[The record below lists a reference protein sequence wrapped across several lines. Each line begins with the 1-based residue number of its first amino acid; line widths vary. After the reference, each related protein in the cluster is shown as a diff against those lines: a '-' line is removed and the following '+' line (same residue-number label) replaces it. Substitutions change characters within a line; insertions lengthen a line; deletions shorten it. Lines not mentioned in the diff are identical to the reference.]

1 MRIDVLDNL
10 SHQFKSKQMN
20 TLQINNLSKTYPNGV
35 KAINGISIKITNGMF
50 GLLGANGAGKSSL
63 MRTIASLQEPSEGSI
78 TFNDVDI
85 VSQPQYVRENL
96 GYLPQEFGVYPK
108 ISAEKLLNHLAIL
121 KGILDNKQR
130 KEQVTALLQQVNLYQ
145 HRKKSV
151 YTFSGGM
158 RQRFGIAQ
166 ALLGNPQLI
175 IVDEPTAGLDP
186 EESNRFLNLLSE
198 IGENVIVLLST
209 HIVEDVR
216 NLCPKM
222 AILANGEIISEGNPK
237 ELVASI
243 EGKIWTRIIPKKDIE
258 VYKKAFDVISTKL
271 VSGETQI
278 RVLSAKKP
286 EAGFEMII
294 PNLEDYYFA
303 TLFNQAIN
311 KA

>member
-1 MRIDVLDNL
+1 
-10 SHQFKSKQMN
+10 MN
-20 TLQINNLSKTYPNGV
+20 ILQINNLTKTYPNGV
-35 KAINGISIKITNGMF
+35 KALNGINLEITNGMF
-50 GLLGANGAGKSSL
+50 GLLGSNGAGKSSL
-63 MRTIASLQEPSEGSI
+63 MRTIASLQEPSSGSI
-78 TFNDVDI
+78 SFNEIDV
-85 VSQPQYVRENL
+85 VKQPNEIRNQL

-121 KGILDNKQR
+121 KGILNKKER

-145 HRKKSV
+145 HRKKAV

-166 ALLGNPQLI
+166 ALLANPKLI

-198 IGENVIVLLST
+198 IGENVIVILST

-243 EGKIWTRIIPKKDIE
+243 EGKIWTKIIPKTDINI
-258 VYKKAFDVISTKL
+258 YKKAFDVISTKL

-278 RVLSAKKP
+278 RVLSEKKP
-286 EAGFEMII
+286 EAGFEMIT
-294 PNLEDYYFA
+294 PNLEDFYFA
-303 TLFNQAIN
+303 TLFNQTN
-311 KA
+311 KKA

>member
-1 MRIDVLDNL
+1 
-10 SHQFKSKQMN
+10 MN
-20 TLQINNLSKTYPNGV
+20 TLQINNLTKTYPNGV
-35 KAINGISIKITNGMF
+35 KALNGINLKITNGMF
-50 GLLGANGAGKSSL
+50 GLLGSNGAGKSSL
-63 MRTIASLQEPSEGSI
+63 MRTIASLQEPSSGSI
-78 TFNDVDI
+78 KFNDIDVVI
-85 VSQPQYVRENL
+85 QPQEVRKVL

-108 ISAEKLLNHLAIL
+108 ISAEKLLNHMAIL
-121 KGILDNKQR
+121 KGIINNKER

-166 ALLGNPQLI
+166 ALLANPQLI

-198 IGENVIVLLST
+198 IGENVIVILST

-243 EGKIWTRIIPKKDIE
+243 EGKIWTKIIPKTDIE
-258 VYKKAFDVISTKL
+258 IYKKAFDVISTKL

-278 RVLSAKKP
+278 RVLSENKP
-286 EAGFEMII
+286 EAGFEMIT
-294 PNLEDYYFA
+294 PNLEDFYFA
-303 TLFNQAIN
+303 TLFNQAV
-311 KA
+311 KTA

>member
-1 MRIDVLDNL
+1 
-10 SHQFKSKQMN
+10 MN
-20 TLQINNLSKTYPNGV
+20 TLKIKNLSKTYPNGV
-35 KAINGISIKITNGMF
+35 KALDGINLKITNGMF
-50 GLLGANGAGKSSL
+50 GLLGANGAGKSTL
-63 MRTIASLQEPSEGSI
+63 MRTIASLQEPSTGSI
-78 TFNDVDI
+78 TFNTTDVLN
-85 VSQPQYVRENL
+85 QPQKIREQL

-108 ISAEKLLNHLAIL
+108 ISAEMLLNHLAVL
-121 KGILDNKQR
+121 KGILNKKKR

-145 HRKKSV
+145 HRKKAV

-166 ALLGNPQLI
+166 ALLANPQLI

-198 IGENVIVLLST
+198 IGENVIVILST

-222 AILANGEIISEGNPK
+222 AILSNGQIISEGNPT

-243 EGKIWTRIIPKKDIE
+243 EGKIWSKIIPKKELEI
-258 VYKKAFDVISTKL
+258 YKKAFNVISTKL

-278 RVLSAKKP
+278 RVLSDDKP
-286 EAGFEMII
+286 ETGFENIT

-303 TLFNQAIN
+303 TLFQQTAKKAISYV
-311 KA
+311 

>member
-1 MRIDVLDNL
+1 
-10 SHQFKSKQMN
+10 MN
-20 TLQINNLSKTYPNGV
+20 TLTIENLTKTYPNGV
-35 KAINGISIKITNGMF
+35 KALNGINLKITNGMF

-78 TFNDVDI
+78 IFNEVDI
-85 VSQPQYVRENL
+85 IAKPQYVRENL

-108 ISAEKLLNHLAIL
+108 ISAEKLLNHLAVL
-121 KGILDNKQR
+121 KGILNKKDR
-130 KEQVTALLQQVNLYQ
+130 KEQVSALLQQVNLYQ

-166 ALLGNPQLI
+166 ALLANPQII

-198 IGENVIVLLST
+198 IGENVIVILST

-222 AILANGEIISEGNPK
+222 AILSEGEIISQGNPK
-237 ELVASI
+237 NLVANI
-243 EGKIWTRIIPKKDIE
+243 EGKIWTKIIPKGDIDLF
-258 VYKKAFDVISTKL
+258 KKAFNVISTKL

-278 RVLSAKKP
+278 RVLSDHKP
-286 EAGFEMII
+286 ESGFDMIN
-294 PNLEDYYFA
+294 PNLEDFYFT
-303 TLFNQAIN
+303 TLFNHN
-311 KA
+311 SKA

>member
-1 MRIDVLDNL
+1 
-10 SHQFKSKQMN
+10 MN
-20 TLQINNLSKTYPNGV
+20 TLKIKNLTKTYPNGV
-35 KAINGISIKITNGMF
+35 KALNGISLEITNGMF

-63 MRTIASLQEPSEGSI
+63 MRTIATLQEPTSGSVS
-78 TFNDVDI
+78 FNDVDI
-85 VSQPQYVRENL
+85 IEKPNNLRKDL

-108 ISAEKLLNHLAIL
+108 ISAEKLLDHLAVL
-121 KGILDNKQR
+121 KGVLNKKER

-151 YTFSGGM
+151 FTFSGGM

-166 ALLGNPQLI
+166 ALLSNPQII

-198 IGENVIVLLST
+198 IGENVIVILST
-209 HIVEDVR
+209 HIVEDVK

-222 AILANGEIISEGNPK
+222 AIMSNGEIISQGNPK

-243 EGKIWTRIIPKKDIE
+243 EGKIWSKIIPKTDIAI
-258 VYKKAFDVISTKL
+258 YKNTFQVISTKL
-271 VSGETQI
+271 VAGETQI
-278 RVLSAKKP
+278 RVLSDHKP
-286 EAGFEMII
+286 ESGFEMIA
-294 PNLEDYYFA
+294 PNLEDFYFA
-303 TLFNQAIN
+303 TLFNQTL

>member
-1 MRIDVLDNL
+1 MYLKLV
-10 SHQFKSKQMN
+10 KQMN
-20 TLQINNLSKTYPNGV
+20 TLTIKDLTKTYPNGV
-35 KAINGISIKITNGMF
+35 KALNGINLEITNGMF

-63 MRTIASLQEPSEGSI
+63 MRTIASLQEPSSGSI
-78 TFNDVDI
+78 LFNETDI
-85 VSQPQYVRENL
+85 VKEPNEVRKQL

-108 ISAEKLLNHLAIL
+108 ISAEKLLNHMAIL
-121 KGILDNKQR
+121 KGILNNKER

-145 HRKKSV
+145 HRKKAV

-166 ALLGNPQLI
+166 ALLANPQII

-198 IGENVIVLLST
+198 IGENVIVILST

-222 AILANGEIISEGNPK
+222 AILSNGEIISEGNPT

-243 EGKIWTRIIPKKDIE
+243 DGNIWTKIIQKVDVEI
-258 VYKKAFDVISTKL
+258 YKKAFNVISTKL
-271 VSGETQI
+271 VAGETQI
-278 RVLSAKKP
+278 RVISEQKP
-286 EAGFEMII
+286 EAGFDVIT

-303 TLFNQAIN
+303 TLFNQTI
-311 KA
+311 KKG